1 MKRSLLLLCSLALVV
16 SLPVRAASVADFAR
30 AQLLFAKVMNVTQK
44 YQQVTAATG
53 TATATASAS
62 EPRKVTPLTDRSG
75 AFFVPYDENGKLTE
89 WAQKAI
95 GAQIGAAL
103 GAKAGEKAGSMALSH
118 VPFGGIF
125 AGAAKKKGREL
136 GALAAIGGPDFV
148 KKTSP
153 YSFSSLDDY
162 AVYLHFNHSSDPEYV
177 KALAAA
183 LALYP
188 DLEKTYETAV
198 QKAYQG

>member
-1 MKRSLLLLCSLALVV
+1 MKRLLLLLCSLALVV
-16 SLPVRAASVADFAR
+16 SVPVHAASVADFAR

-44 YQQVTAATG
+44 YKQVTAATD
-53 TATATASAS
+53 TATASVA

-75 AFFVPYDENGKLTE
+75 SFFVPYDESGKLTE

-95 GAQIGAAL
+95 GAQVGAAI
-103 GAKAGEKAGSMALSH
+103 GAKAGEKVGSMALSH

-125 AGAAKKKGREL
+125 AGAAKKKGKEL
-136 GALAAIGGPDFV
+136 GALAAIGGSDFV

-162 AVYLHFNHSSDPEYV
+162 AVYLHFNHSSDPDYV